1 MTGAASELATKA
13 RRKAIQLLGLALPHS
28 NQSHRVEPKPRLL
41 RRRTST
47 NDWKS
52 ITQQI
57 SQNCG

>member
-1 MTGAASELATKA
+1 MTGTASKLAINA
-13 RRKAIQLLGLALPHS
+13 RRKAIQLFGLAMPRS
-28 NQSHRVEPKPRLL
+28 SQSHRVEPSPWLL
-41 RRRTST
+41 LARTST